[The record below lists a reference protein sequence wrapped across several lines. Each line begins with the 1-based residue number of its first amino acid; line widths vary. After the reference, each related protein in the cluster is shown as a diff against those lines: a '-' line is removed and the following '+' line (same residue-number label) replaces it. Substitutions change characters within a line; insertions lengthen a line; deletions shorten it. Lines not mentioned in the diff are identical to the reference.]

1 MSGLRPKFFPLYF
14 ITHFLNLSH
23 IVIKTAI
30 AGGSSAIAGEI
41 IRLIINHPD
50 VDLRQVISRSMN
62 GHKVADVHP
71 GMTGDTD
78 LRFTKKLN
86 LEGIDLLFLCNTAD
100 ETREWLEE
108 NPELPAKL
116 KVIDLSGAALDR
128 PDFIYGLPELE
139 RKAMV
144 RGGSRVAVPQS
155 LTTILNLALLPLA
168 RNLMLANPIYA
179 TAISPRTDRAGASAW
194 HGISNVA
201 MDRPLRHAAAEDV
214 KALMQR
220 IQTSF
225 DQPIHLVAMHGSQPR
240 GTLACLILD
249 CATDLQNLHQLYEE
263 AYSDHNFVWLI
274 DRAPE
279 LKDVVNT
286 NKCLIHLQR
295 IDGRLVITAA
305 MDNLLKGGAGT
316 AVHAMNLLFGL
327 HETTGLTLKTST
339 YY

>member
-1 MSGLRPKFFPLYF
+1 
-14 ITHFLNLSH
+14 
-23 IVIKTAI
+23 
-30 AGGSSAIAGEI
+30 
-41 IRLIINHPD
+41 
-50 VDLRQVISRSMN
+50 MN
-62 GHKVADVHP
+62 GHAVADVHP
-71 GMTGDTD
+71 GITGDTE

-86 LEGIDLLFLCNTAD
+86 LEGLDLLFLCNTAD
-100 ETREWLEE
+100 ETREWLEA
-108 NPELPAKL
+108 NPDLPEKL
-116 KVIDLSGAALDR
+116 RIIDLSGDALKR
-128 PDFIYGLPELE
+128 QDFIYGIPELE

-144 RGGSRVAVPQS
+144 RGGTRVAVPRA
-155 LTTILNLALLPLA
+155 LTTVLSLALLPLA
-168 RNLMLANPIYA
+168 RHLMLGTPIYA
-179 TAISPRTDRAGASAW
+179 TAIAPRTDRAGASAW

-201 MDRPLRHAAAEDV
+201 MDRPLRHAAADEV
-214 KALMQR
+214 CELMQKV
-220 IQTSF
+220 QSSF
-225 DQPIHLVAMHGSQPR
+225 DQPLHLVAMHGPQPR
-240 GTLACLILD
+240 GILACIILD

-305 MDNLLKGGAGT
+305 IDNLLKGGAGT

-339 YY
+339 YF

>member
-1 MSGLRPKFFPLYF
+1 M
-14 ITHFLNLSH
+14 
-23 IVIKTAI
+23 IKTAI
-30 AGGSSAIAGEI
+30 AGGSAAIAGEI
-41 IRLIINHPD
+41 IRLLIHHPD

-62 GHKVADVHP
+62 GHAVADVHP
-71 GMTGDTD
+71 GITGDTD

-86 LEGIDLLFLCNTAD
+86 LEGLDLLFLCNTAD
-100 ETREWLEE
+100 ETREWLDA
-108 NPELPAKL
+108 NSDLPERLRI
-116 KVIDLSGAALDR
+116 IDLSGAALDR
-128 PDFIYGLPELE
+128 QDFIYGIPEMQ

-144 RGGSRVAVPQS
+144 RGGTRVAVPRS
-155 LTTILNLALLPLA
+155 MTAVLALALLPLA
-168 RNLMLANPIYA
+168 KHLMLGSPIYA
-179 TAISPRTDRAGASAW
+179 TAIAPRTDRAGASAW

-201 MDRPLRHAAAEDV
+201 MDRPLRHAAADEV
-214 KALMQR
+214 RGLMQT

-225 DQPIHLVAMHGSQPR
+225 DQPLHLVAMHGPQPR
-240 GTLACLILD
+240 GILACLIVD
-249 CATDLQNLHQLYEE
+249 CATDLQNLHELYEE

-286 NKCLIHLQR
+286 NKCLLHLQR

-305 MDNLLKGGAGT
+305 IDNLLKGGAGT